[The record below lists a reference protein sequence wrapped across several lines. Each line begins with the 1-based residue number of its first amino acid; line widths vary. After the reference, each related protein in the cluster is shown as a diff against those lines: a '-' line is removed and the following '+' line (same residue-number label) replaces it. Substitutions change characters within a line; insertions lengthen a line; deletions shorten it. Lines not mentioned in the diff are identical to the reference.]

1 MKVSVSNIYEWSTK
15 ADCERERERERERET
30 LVNEK
35 VEITRSGIRR
45 RQNKYIIPDVV
56 RSKITASV
64 VVRSQTKKGN
74 RQFFKDSINIRT

>member
-15 ADCERERERERERET
+15 ADCERERERET

-45 RQNKYIIPDVV
+45 RQNNYIIPDVV

>member
-1 MKVSVSNIYEWSTK
+1 MKVSMSNIYEWSTK
-15 ADCERERERERERET
+15 ADCERERERERET

>member
-1 MKVSVSNIYEWSTK
+1 MKVSMSNIYEWSTK
-15 ADCERERERERERET
+15 ADCVRERERET

>member
-15 ADCERERERERERET
+15 ADCERERERERET

>member
-15 ADCERERERERERET
+15 ADCERERERET

-56 RSKITASV
+56 RSKITAPV

>member
-15 ADCERERERERERET
+15 ADCERET